1 MLLERRG
8 HRPRASHSWGVSRA
22 GMSGFTLVELV
33 VVIVL
38 MSLVSLAGVE
48 MIRYSTDGYQKMSS
62 RQALGSA
69 SRIAVERIS
78 RELRSA
84 LPNSVRVNGGGS
96 CLEFIPIRAAGTY
109 LDLPVD
115 SAAASFKSAAL
126 NPGQEAE
133 SGRVVVYPLNTG
145 RVYNAAS
152 GVMSGLATLS
162 AADAGNIVTVTM
174 AGSFQFINHSPRQ
187 RFFLVDTP
195 VSYCVDGEYLFRY
208 KDYGLLPAQASVAG
222 LPTALPSRAL
232 LADGVDVSPA
242 PFQYETA
249 TLVRNAI
256 VTLDLLFVEAG
267 ENQRLVSEV
276 QLRNV
281 P

>member
-1 MLLERRG
+1 MFFG
-8 HRPRASHSWGVSRA
+8 PHKHRSRA
-22 GMSGFTLVELV
+22 MGVGNNGFTLVELV

-48 MIRYSTDGYQKMSS
+48 MIRYSTDGFLAMSN

-84 LPNSVRVNGGGS
+84 LPNSIRVNVAGN

-109 LDLPVD
+109 LNLPVEAAAISFR
-115 SAAASFKSAAL
+115 SAAM
-126 NPGQEAE
+126 NPGQETE
-133 SGRVVVYPLNTG
+133 SGRVVVYPLSPNN
-145 RVYNAAS
+145 VYNAAG
-152 GVMSGLATLS
+152 GVMSDLATLS
-162 AADAGNIVTVTM
+162 AADASNIVTVTM
-174 AGSFQFINHSPRQ
+174 ASSFQFANHSPLE
-187 RFFLVDTP
+187 RFFLVDAP
-195 VSYCVDGEYLFRY
+195 VSYCLDGELLFRY
-208 KDYGLLPAQASVAG
+208 KNYGLQATQNSVAG

-232 LADGVDVSPA
+232 LVDGVDISPA

-256 VTLDLLFVEAG
+256 VTVDLQFIEAG
-267 ENQRLVSEV
+267 ETQRLVSEV